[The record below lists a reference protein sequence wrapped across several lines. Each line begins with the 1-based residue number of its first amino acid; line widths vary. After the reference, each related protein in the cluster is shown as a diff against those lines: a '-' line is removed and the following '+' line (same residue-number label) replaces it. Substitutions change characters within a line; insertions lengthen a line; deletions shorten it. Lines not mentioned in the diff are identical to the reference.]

1 MPAGWTGLRARPL
14 LPGRWTALDVLLD
27 NARAKVP
34 NLATSACGQLPIAA
48 LLMMMEERDEL
59 EIRHLD
65 YRNSGDAAVYGD
77 KSEVVGYH
85 AFSVVY
91 KEGAEKNTGT
101 SGGFSLRIP
110 GPRGDSP

>member
-1 MPAGWTGLRARPL
+1 
-14 LPGRWTALDVLLD
+14 
-27 NARAKVP
+27 
-34 NLATSACGQLPIAA
+34 
-48 LLMMMEERDEL
+48 MMMEGRDEL

-91 KEGAEKNTGT
+91 KEAEY
-101 SGGFSLRIP
+101 
-110 GPRGDSP
+110 

>member
-1 MPAGWTGLRARPL
+1 
-14 LPGRWTALDVLLD
+14 
-27 NARAKVP
+27 
-34 NLATSACGQLPIAA
+34 
-48 LLMMMEERDEL
+48 MMMEGRDEL

-91 KEGAEKNTGT
+91 KKDAQNNTGA
-101 SGGFSLRIP
+101 SGGFSLTAEEREVLLETARRSIETAFDGKYWLP
-110 GPRGDSP
+110 SDRRSRRSAGRSLPCICMGGFADV